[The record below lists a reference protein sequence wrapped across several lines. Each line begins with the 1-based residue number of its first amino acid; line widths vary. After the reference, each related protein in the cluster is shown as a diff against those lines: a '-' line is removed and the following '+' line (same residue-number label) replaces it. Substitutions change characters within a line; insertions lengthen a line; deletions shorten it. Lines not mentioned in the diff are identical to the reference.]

1 MASISCFQSHL
12 PSRTH
17 PLTLHQFTINPSNDL
32 TLPAGSNAQVVYS
45 LTDSAEGHF
54 SIEATTGVIRLEKP
68 LRVRPQAALLLTVRA
83 SDLGTPTPLSTL
95 GTVTVSVVGLEDYL
109 PVFLNTEHSVQVPE
123 DTPLGTE
130 VLQLATLTRPGAEKT
145 GYRMVSGNEQRRFRL
160 DARTGE
166 RASPEAAPGHMRMRG
181 LAGLLDSSHT
191 AFLPLEAPSGHP
203 PLALSSL
210 CISPSTRFLLHP
222 GDSVCGI
229 TLISPHLHPG
239 PWATH
244 SPATVYGFKSQ
255 LSPSSRRLK
264 PPTLLGCTG
273 SSTY

>member
-1 MASISCFQSHL
+1 M
-12 PSRTH
+12 
-17 PLTLHQFTINPSNDL
+17 TLHQFTINPSNDL
-32 TLPAGSNAQVVYS
+32 ALPAGSNAQVVYS

-181 LAGLLDSSHT
+181 LAGLLDSSRT
-191 AFLPLEAPSGHP
+191 AFLPPRSPQWPSSFGPFFTLHLAQYQVPSAPWGQRMWNHPHFPTPPPRTLGNPLSCHSLRLQVSAQPQLQEAE
-203 PLALSSL
+203 
-210 CISPSTRFLLHP
+210 
-222 GDSVCGI
+222 
-229 TLISPHLHPG
+229 
-239 PWATH
+239 ATH
-244 SPATVYGFKSQ
+244 
-255 LSPSSRRLK
+255 PSWLH
-264 PPTLLGCTG
+264 G
-273 SSTY
+273 

>member
-1 MASISCFQSHL
+1 MTSVF
-12 PSRTH
+12 
-17 PLTLHQFTINPSNDL
+17 
-32 TLPAGSNAQVVYS
+32 PAGANAQVVYS

-68 LRVRPQAALLLTVRA
+68 LQVRPQAALLLTVRA

-145 GYRMVSGNEQRRFRL
+145 GYRIVSGNEQRRFRL

-181 LAGLLDSSHT
+181 LAGILDSSHILH
-191 AFLPLEAPSGHP
+191 FCPHEAPSGHP

-210 CISPSTRFLLHP
+210 CISPSTRSLLYP

-229 TLISPHLHPG
+229 TLVPLDPHLG
-239 PWATH
+239 PSATH
-244 SPATVYGFKSQ
+244 SPATVYSFKSQ
-255 LSPSSRRLK
+255 LSPSPRRLR
-264 PPTLLGCTG
+264 PPTLLGCRG
-273 SSTY
+273 RSTY